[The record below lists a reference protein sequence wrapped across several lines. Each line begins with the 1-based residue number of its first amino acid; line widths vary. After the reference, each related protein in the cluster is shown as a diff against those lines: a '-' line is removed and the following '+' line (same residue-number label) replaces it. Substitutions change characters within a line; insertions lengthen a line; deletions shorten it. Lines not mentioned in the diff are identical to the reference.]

1 MAQIGVNIRELRKKK
16 GLTQDELAEQL
27 FVTRQTISHYETG
40 STKPDPDT
48 ITKLAEILE
57 ADANTMF
64 YGETAAQALETSEP
78 QPSSEAEIP
87 PLLNRRS
94 ILSFILSSLTLLVLA
109 VATLILYRVGSYLR
123 YEQLMAG
130 PFMLV
135 KFFLIPLTLFVLGRW
150 LVHAA
155 ETFFRISILQRPWY
169 PKVRLALIIILAA
182 VFVFHLPYLIWFA
195 CTTVERIATGQVIVT
210 SQMIYLPVFQ
220 QIAYALMDITLRFPF
235 VYTLIAM
242 LLKAFKHSH
251 NTT

>member
-1 MAQIGVNIRELRKKK
+1 MTQIGVNIRELRKKK

-27 FVTRQTISHYETG
+27 FVTRQTISNYENG

-87 PLLNRRS
+87 PLLSRRNL
-94 ILSFILSSLTLLVLA
+94 LSFVLSSLALLVLA
-109 VATLILYRVGSYLR
+109 IVTLILYRVGSYLR

-195 CTTVERIATGQVIVT
+195 CTTVERIATAQVIIT

-220 QIAYALMDITLRFPF
+220 QIAYALMGVTLHFPF
-235 VYTLIAM
+235 IYTLFALGIR
-242 LLKAFKHSH
+242 LLRNPAKAP
-251 NTT
+251 

>member
-1 MAQIGVNIRELRKKK
+1 MQK
-16 GLTQDELAEQL
+16 ELAAML
-27 FVTRQTISHYETG
+27 NMSNGTISNYENG

-210 SQMIYLPVFQ
+210 SQMIYRPDFQ
-220 QIAYALMDITLRFPF
+220 QSAYALMDITLRFPF